1 MPRCWTF
8 VSHDDGALGAAFT
21 VSLAFR
27 VAEEGRRVLVLDLSP
42 SFPALDLAFGV
53 AERVVYTLG
62 DVQRLSPETI
72 FLSPEKGKCAEN
84 ILFVPLRSEEDIV
97 SGAPLACI
105 EAAQA
110 DVVLICADTAAA
122 SLTRTV
128 SDHTVL
134 LTRATEP
141 SARTASRI
149 AARGGYDAFL
159 YTDFVPTKE
168 AVLCETPLVSLADI
182 VSLPLFG
189 ILPRVDLKNTLRPQG
204 KDFRTA
210 ITNIAGRVLGEDIP
224 LLRGISVEGM
234 RKRTFFERISK

>member
-21 VSLAFR
+21 ASLALR
-27 VAEEGRRVLVLDLSP
+27 IAEAGRRVLVLDLSP
-42 SFPALDLAFGV
+42 SFPALDLALGV

-62 DVQRLSPETI
+62 DVPRLSPETI

-84 ILFVPLRSEEDIV
+84 ILFVPIRSEEDVV
-97 SGAPLACI
+97 SDAPLACI
-105 EAAQA
+105 EASLA
-110 DVVLICADTAAA
+110 DVVLICTDVATAP
-122 SLTRTV
+122 LVRTV

-134 LTRATEP
+134 LTRATEV
-141 SARTASRI
+141 SVRTASRI
-149 AARGGYDAFL
+149 AACGGYDAFL

-168 AVLCETPLVSLADI
+168 AVLCEMPLVSLADA
-182 VSLPLFG
+182 VALPLFG
-189 ILPRVDLKNTLRPQG
+189 ILPRVDLKNTLCPRG
-204 KDFRTA
+204 KDFRAA